1 VGNVRPVVSIR
12 CPEMT
17 GDNVEEPKNPDAKR
31 YDALAA
37 AAWIPEM
44 IDRIVREFDP
54 KRIIL
59 FGSHAR
65 GDAHRWSD
73 IDLLV
78 VFDEPVDNRQTTVE
92 ILRLLNDYLV
102 AVDVVVTDTARLAER
117 VNEIATVY
125 RPAVREGKVVY
136 ER

>member
-1 VGNVRPVVSIR
+1 
-12 CPEMT
+12 MT
-17 GDNVEEPKNPDAKR
+17 GEHQEQSENRESRR

-44 IDRIVREFDP
+44 VDRIVDQFDP
-54 KRIIL
+54 AKIIL

-92 ILRLLNDYLV
+92 ILRLFNDYLV
-102 AVDVVVTDTARLAER
+102 AVDVVVTDTSRLAER
-117 VNEIATVY
+117 MNEIATVY
-125 RPAVREGKVVY
+125 LPAVREGKVVY

>member
-1 VGNVRPVVSIR
+1 
-12 CPEMT
+12 MT
-17 GDNVEEPKNPDAKR
+17 GEHQEQSENRESRR

-44 IDRIVREFDP
+44 VDRIVDQFDP
-54 KRIIL
+54 AKIIL

-102 AVDVVVTDTARLAER
+102 AVDVVVTDTSRLAER
-117 VNEIATVY
+117 MNEIATVY